1 MKIKHSTTA
10 VDDIIFELTQS
21 ERMFSL
27 LQDFVTEHFKDDILA
42 DITVDEEDEMNSI
55 VDDIIN
61 KMERM

>member
-21 ERMFSL
+21 ERMVEL
-27 LQDFVTEHFKDDILA
+27 LKNLVIDYFKEDGFA
-42 DITVDEEDEMNSI
+42 TITSGEEDEMNSI

-61 KMERM
+61 KIERA